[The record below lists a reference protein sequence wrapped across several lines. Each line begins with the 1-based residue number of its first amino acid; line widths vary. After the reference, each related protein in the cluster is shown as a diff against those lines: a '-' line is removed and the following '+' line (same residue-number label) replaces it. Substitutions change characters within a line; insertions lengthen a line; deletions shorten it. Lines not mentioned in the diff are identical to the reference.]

1 MLMALH
7 FTSDPYVYVLLRPNQ
22 RNFIIKSVQNK
33 FKSKIKTGT
42 KSRKEVVNLWCIHNF
57 NLFYLQKLQE
67 LIVLEELYKF
77 IKEWRHSELMHFI
90 LMKKTVTV
98 ITFVVWTKTLFRS
111 ISPTNT
117 ILPMTHVFF
126 YLNYF

>member
-42 KSRKEVVNLWCIHNF
+42 KSRKEVVNLLCINNF

-67 LIVLEELYKF
+67 LIVHKNLYYF
-77 IKEWRHSELMHFI
+77 I
-90 LMKKTVTV
+90 
-98 ITFVVWTKTLFRS
+98 
-111 ISPTNT
+111 
-117 ILPMTHVFF
+117 
-126 YLNYF
+126 